1 MKLVAVTWT
10 DTVGHPDN
18 DAWMSKDEA
27 LDMKPAPMTTVG
39 YLLVQTEEY
48 ITVASTKSVDDKDDC
63 FGNVNAIPRA
73 CITAVVA
80 LCDLNNCESNPQNY
94 FGEKI

>member
-27 LDMKPAPMTTVG
+27 MDMKPAPMTTVG

-80 LCDLNNCESNPQNY
+80 LCDLNNCESSPQNY

>member
-27 LDMKPAPMTTVG
+27 MDMKPAPMTTVG
-39 YLLVQTEEY
+39 YLLVQTEED

-80 LCDLNNCESNPQNY
+80 LCDLNNCENSPQNY
-94 FGEKI
+94 FSEKI